1 MSEKRLL
8 TGLQPSGTLTIGNY
22 SGSIRQILQYQ
33 EQYETFL
40 FVPDLHAIT
49 VVQDPALLHQRI
61 KEVVALYL
69 ACGVDGERNHIY
81 VQSENLYHANLSW
94 ILECHAYFGEMSRMH
109 QFKEK
114 SKKQE
119 NFTVGLYTYPVLMA
133 SDILLYDAD
142 VVPTGVDQKQHVEL
156 ARNIA
161 ERFNN
166 RYKGNYFTVPEPLI
180 PMVGAKIRSL
190 QEPDKKMSKSTE
202 NPKASI
208 FLLDEEKAIRK
219 KVMSAV
225 TDSVGTIAF
234 DEENRPGISNLMT
247 IYSVYAGCTIAEVQ
261 QKFESANYGEFKR
274 ALADL
279 LVENLMPMQER
290 YHEVLTSGKVDE
302 VLDKGRNFTNKIA
315 AEKYDKIRK
324 VVGLGRN

>member
-49 VVQDPALLHQRI
+49 VTQDPALLHQRI

-166 RYKGNYFTVPEPLI
+166 RYKGNFFTVPEPLI
-180 PMVGAKIRSL
+180 PTVGAKIRSL

-225 TDSVGTIAF
+225 TDSVGTIVF

-247 IYSVYAGCTIAEVQ
+247 IYSVYAGCSIEEVQ

-290 YHEVLTSGKVDE
+290 YHDVLTSGKVDE
-302 VLDKGRNFTNKIA
+302 VLDKGRDFTNKIA